1 MRLRKLKKSS
11 DKRFPFFHS
20 NKRFPVLSQGNWA
33 KLKNIYPWL
42 EPDKRDPVR
51 VIIKKDSGTQKK
63 D

>member
-33 KLKNIYPWL
+33 KLKNIYPCGFTIETATVQKIPL
-42 EPDKRDPVR
+42 SDNVR
-51 VIIKKDSGTQKK
+51 SFV
-63 D
+63 